1 MLVSQNSF
9 MKRHVKGLS
18 GYLSVKNSRVLK
30 FDHDTQS
37 LPTYLE
43 ACANIFIAL
52 SELMIIFWHHHS
64 VLIVAQDSDKN
75 SRRHFGLEIHCH
87 GFLSH
92 TLTAVLFTSFLVRST
107 IVITS
112 PVLFE
117 TTV

>member
-9 MKRHVKGLS
+9 MKRHVKGLL

-64 VLIVAQDSDKN
+64 VLIVAQDSNKN
-75 SRRHFGLEIHCH
+75 LRRHFGLEIHVMVSCLIH
-87 GFLSH
+87 LLQSC
-92 TLTAVLFTSFLVRST
+92 
-107 IVITS
+107 S
-112 PVLFE
+112 PPFWFVQLL
-117 TTV
+117 